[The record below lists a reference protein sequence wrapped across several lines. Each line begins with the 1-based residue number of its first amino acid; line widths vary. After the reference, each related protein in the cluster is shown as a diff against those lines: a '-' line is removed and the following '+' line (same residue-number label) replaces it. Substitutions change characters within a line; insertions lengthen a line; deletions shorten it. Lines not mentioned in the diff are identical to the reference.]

1 MSQLEPLQA
10 NRPHWHR
17 YLAELI
23 GTFFVVFGACGAV
36 ISNHASNGAVTLL
49 GIAFVPGL
57 AVVALIYALGPVSA
71 AHFNPAVTLAF
82 TVARRFPW
90 QHAPAYLFFQ
100 AMGAFLAAGALG
112 LLFGQDM
119 AAPVS
124 YGAHIPAAWLP
135 LPAAFGFEL
144 IYGFLL
150 MLVIMSVATD
160 KRVTAPIPALAIG
173 FTVALAIM
181 MGGPISGASM
191 NPIRSLAP
199 AVFAGGQALAVLPI
213 YLIAPTIGSILAALV
228 YEQLRDSPHHAQSAP
243 ADLK

>member
-1 MSQLEPLQA
+1 MAQIEPLQTS
-10 NRPHWHR
+10 RPHWHR
-17 YLAELI
+17 YVAELI
-23 GTFFVVFGACGAV
+23 GTFFLVFGACGSV
-36 ISNHASNGAVTLL
+36 ISNGASNGAVTLL

-57 AVVALIYALGPVSA
+57 IVMVLIYALGPVSA

-82 TVARRFPW
+82 TVTRRFPW
-90 QHAPAYLFFQ
+90 QHVPAYLLFQ
-100 AMGAFLAAGALG
+100 AVGALLAVG
-112 LLFGQDM
+112 ALRLLFGQDM

-124 YGAHIPAAWLP
+124 YGAHIPAPWLP
-135 LPAAFGFEL
+135 LPAAFGFEM

-160 KRVTAPIPALAIG
+160 KRVTAPVPALAIG
-173 FTVALAIM
+173 FTVAAAIM

-199 AVFAGGQALAVLPI
+199 ALFAGGQALAVLPI
-213 YLIAPTIGSILAALV
+213 YLIAPTVGAILASLV
-228 YEQLRDSPHHAQSAP
+228 FELLRDSPHHAQSAP

>member
-1 MSQLEPLQA
+1 MAQLEPLKA
-10 NRPHWHR
+10 NRPNWHR
-17 YLAELI
+17 YLAEMI
-23 GTFFVVFGACGAV
+23 GTFFLVFGACGAV
-36 ISNHASNGAVTLL
+36 ISNYASNGAVTLL

-57 AVVALIYALGPVSA
+57 VVLALIYALGPVSA
-71 AHFNPAVTLAF
+71 AHFNPAVTISF

-90 QHAPAYLFFQ
+90 QHAPAYLLFQFF
-100 AMGAFLAAGALG
+100 GALLAVGALG
-112 LLFGQDM
+112 LLFGREM
-119 AAPVS
+119 AVPVS
-124 YGAHIPAAWLP
+124 YGAHIPASWLP
-135 LPAAFGFEL
+135 LPAAFGFEM

-150 MLVIMSVATD
+150 MLIIMSVATD

-213 YLIAPTIGSILAALV
+213 YLIAPTVGAILGALV
-228 YEQLRDSPHHAQSAP
+228 YELLRDSPHHAQSAP
-243 ADLK
+243 ADLR

>member
-1 MSQLEPLQA
+1 MAQLEPLQA

-17 YLAELI
+17 YVAELI

-57 AVVALIYALGPVSA
+57 IVLALIYALGPVSA
-71 AHFNPAVTLAF
+71 AHFNPAVTLSF
-82 TVARRFPW
+82 TIARRFPW
-90 QHAPAYLFFQ
+90 QHVPAYLLFQ
-100 AMGAFLAAGALG
+100 AVGALLAVGALG
-112 LLFGQDM
+112 LLFGREM

-124 YGAHIPAAWLP
+124 YGAHIPASWLP
-135 LPAAFGFEL
+135 MPAAFGFEM

-173 FTVALAIM
+173 FTIALAIM

-199 AVFAGGQALAVLPI
+199 AVFAGGQALSVLPI

-228 YEQLRDSPHHAQSAP
+228 YELLRDSPHHAQSAP
-243 ADLK
+243 ADLR